1 MKRNE
6 FISYVKA
13 VYGDCDI
20 ESELSGVNAGKPMG
34 LPYLKT
40 AKYL

>member
-20 ESELSGVNAGKPMG
+20 ESELSAVECRETDG

>member
-6 FISYVKA
+6 FISYVKV

-20 ESELSGVNAGKPMG
+20 ESELSAVECRG
-34 LPYLKT
+34 YRI
-40 AKYL
+40 